1 MAARDLLIDALLKK
15 YNAQVSD
22 ATWKIFIYLHSPV
35 AIGEHPQFTE
45 ELDKLVNVVSTA
57 EENIKTIKK
66 HFGEPNAWWERK
78 TTTTKSTT

>member
-1 MAARDLLIDALLKK
+1 MAVRDLLIDALLKK
-15 YNAQVSD
+15 YNAQISD
-22 ATWKIFIYLHSPV
+22 ATSKIFIYLHSPV

-78 TTTTKSTT
+78 STTTKTTT